1 MTKYFTKCKGIGG
14 EIKRRYSDFI
24 VEEIQENG
32 RICEVKYFTQE
43 NAPHEKI
50 LLPENMD
57 NKEYLQFDLEK
68 INQDM
73 NFAIRIIARKL
84 QISPKRIGYGGL
96 KDKRGITCQRI
107 SIWNPNIKLL
117 EDTHWKGLRLSNPDW
132 EDWKL
137 DLGKLKGNRFTVV
150 IRNINLPKEEIEKR
164 LTEGIKEIN
173 ENGIANYYGEQ
184 RFGGIRN
191 ISHLVGKELIKEDV
205 KNAVMLYLT
214 ATDIKEDEELRKAR
228 LKLAETEDF
237 SLAIKMFPIKN
248 RFERSM
254 IHHLCKYPNDFAGA
268 FSKMPK
274 KFRFLFTHAFQG
286 YLFNKIID
294 KRLELGLGLLALEG
308 EKSEDRIAMGLLAGY
323 ESKFS
328 DNEKIADI
336 EKNLLEEENIKFED
350 FKLKVMAECS
360 SKGAY
365 RKLVIFPKDIKLIE
379 IRADEFYEGKQCCSL
394 SFDLEK
400 SCYATVVLREL
411 MKDEQ

>member
-1 MTKYFTKCKGIGG
+1 MAKYFTKCEGTGG
-14 EIKRRYSDFI
+14 EIKRRYADFI

-43 NAPHEKI
+43 NASHEKI
-50 LLPENMD
+50 LLPENID
-57 NKEYLQFDLEK
+57 NKEHLHFDLEK

-107 SIWNPNIKLL
+107 SIWNPNLKLL
-117 EDTHWKGLRLSNPDW
+117 GDTHWKGLRLSNPSW

-137 DLGKLKGNRFTVV
+137 DLGKLKGNRFTVI
-150 IRNINLPKEEIEKR
+150 IRNINLAKEEIEKR
-164 LTEGIKEIN
+164 LIEGIKEIN

-191 ISHLVGKELIKEDV
+191 ISHLVGKELIKENI

-214 ATDIKEDEELRKAR
+214 ATDIKEDEDLRRAR

-237 SLAIKMFPIKN
+237 SSAIKMFPIKN

-268 FSKMPK
+268 FAKMPK
-274 KFRFLFTHAFQG
+274 KFRFLFTHAYQG

-294 KRLELGLGLLALEG
+294 KRLDLGLGLMALEG
-308 EKSEDRIAMGLLAGY
+308 EKSEDGIAMGLLAGY

-328 DNEKIADI
+328 DNEKIAEI

-350 FKLKVMAECS
+350 FKLKTLAECS
-360 SKGAY
+360 SRGAY
-365 RKLVIFPKDIKLIE
+365 RKLVIFPKDLKIIE
-379 IRADEFYEGKQCCSL
+379 IRGDDFYEGKMCCKL

-411 MKDEQ
+411 MKTE